1 MSKIESGNTSLNN
14 EPTYLY
20 DMAKMS
26 ADLCAT
32 QIEKKHHHFTLDL
45 SGLTQDYVLADP
57 VRLRQIF
64 VNLLSNAI
72 KYTPQGGNILFKA
85 QTLPMGQ
92 QEEGCYRFIVKDN
105 GIGMSESFLQQL
117 YEPFAREDNSMT
129 NVEQGTGLGLSI
141 TQSIIAMMGGT
152 IEAKATGEEHA
163 LSLHCV
169 LHALKKITCK
179 SRKLRSQ
186 KIMFLLKAFVYF

>member
-1 MSKIESGNTSLNN
+1 MSKIESGNNSLNN

-72 KYTPQGGNILFKA
+72 KYTP
-85 QTLPMGQ
+85 
-92 QEEGCYRFIVKDN
+92 
-105 GIGMSESFLQQL
+105 
-117 YEPFAREDNSMT
+117 
-129 NVEQGTGLGLSI
+129 
-141 TQSIIAMMGGT
+141 
-152 IEAKATGEEHA
+152 
-163 LSLHCV
+163 
-169 LHALKKITCK
+169 
-179 SRKLRSQ
+179 
-186 KIMFLLKAFVYF
+186 